1 MLLKFSLLLYLPT
14 IDGIE
19 INDDDICVLL
29 NFVRDTTNLIGH
41 TILSSQRLN
50 RLKMLTCQ
58 FLTVKPHELI
68 HTCMH

>member
-1 MLLKFSLLLYLPT
+1 MLLEFSLLLYLAT

-41 TILSSQRLN
+41 TILSS
-50 RLKMLTCQ
+50 RLKMLTCR